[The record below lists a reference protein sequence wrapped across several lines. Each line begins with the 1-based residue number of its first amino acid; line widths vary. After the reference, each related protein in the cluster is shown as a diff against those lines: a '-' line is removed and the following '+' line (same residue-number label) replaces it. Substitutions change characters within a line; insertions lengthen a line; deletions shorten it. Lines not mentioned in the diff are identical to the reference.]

1 MADMAVKKATLSRT
15 QAIAFVGLT
24 IALIAVGA
32 WVTIPI
38 GPIPFTLQVFV
49 IAFAFLVLPGWLP
62 VAAIAGYIVLGA
74 IGVPLFSGMRAGIGV
89 LMGPTGGFILGWLA
103 AAVLCVPLA
112 RLIRGK
118 DGASA
123 SLKREIAAG
132 VAIGIVY
139 LAITYLCGWGQYM
152 AVAHVSALQSFAV
165 TVAPFVVVDI
175 IKVAA
180 AIFVS
185 LVVRRAV
192 GSLNI

>member
-1 MADMAVKKATLSRT
+1 M
-15 QAIAFVGLT
+15 
-24 IALIAVGA
+24 
-32 WVTIPI
+32 
-38 GPIPFTLQVFV
+38 
-49 IAFAFLVLPGWLP
+49 LPGWLP

-132 VAIGIVY
+132 VAIGIVC